1 MVYVFLIGNGS
12 DHSAGHVNVKTSR
25 QETSLFIEG
34 SSAPDYRFFV
44 PPLSVSVMSYHR
56 ISGLFR
62 LLLQAVG
69 GEEAL
74 LDSADTGGQPPAS
87 TPRPSDAGTQKQGQ
101 MVMPAE

>member
-1 MVYVFLIGNGS
+1 MQPAMVVSVDGDAPVLRDGFGDLLLNMVYVFLIGNGS

-74 LDSADTGGQPPAS
+74 LDSA
-87 TPRPSDAGTQKQGQ
+87 
-101 MVMPAE
+101 